1 MFIGTLALRA
11 SLADDVLYRYEGQVL
26 PYDKSAGWL
35 IFDACEEECSESVEN
50 GHLVLEWIGGESV
63 NYTYII
69 SNDAGEPPVP
79 PTLWVEWRFRS
90 NQPFG
95 GMFYTCDGTFVTRY
109 RRVSDLVQMFGDAV
123 ISHSGDQVVRG
134 LDVDRFNTYRFESLD
149 GANYRFSVDGLVFVD
164 GIDFKASGLA
174 YLQVGGRGGCDRDLL
189 PTVNEWDFVRYGTIS
204 YGEQIIASGPPQGFV
219 DAREHAALD
228 CFAVTFDSPNYV
240 YLDEITVDVT
250 GGVAPVVTQTR
261 RRDNDEPDTV
271 EIVLDRPIARGETT
285 RFTFDDGVAVNV
297 VEYTFAPGDTDG
309 DGDADLRDIAASQRC
324 FGLTN
329 PIGACWAL
337 DLDESERFDHTDHAA
352 LVSSLTGP

>member
-11 SLADDVLYRYEGQVL
+11 SLADDVLYRYEGNVL
-26 PYDKSAGWL
+26 PYDESAGWL
-35 IFDACEEECSESVEN
+35 WGGCETPCSESVEN
-50 GHLVLEWIGGESV
+50 GHLVLEWTGGESV

-69 SNDAGEPPVP
+69 SNDAGEPPLP
-79 PTLWVEWRFRS
+79 PTLWVEWAFRS
-90 NQPFG
+90 NHPIPPN
-95 GMFYTCDGTFVTRY
+95 FYSCDGTFATNYDHVY
-109 RRVSDLVQMFGDAV
+109 DLVRMFGDAV
-123 ISHSGDQVVRG
+123 ISFSGDHAVLG
-134 LDVDRFNTYRFESLD
+134 LDINEFHTYRFESLD

-164 GIDFKASGLA
+164 AIDFKASGLA
-174 YLQVGGRGGCDRDLL
+174 YLQMRGRGACVPNLL

-204 YGEQIIASGPPQGFV
+204 YGEQIVAAGPPQGFL

-228 CFAVTFDSPNYV
+228 RFAVTFDSPNYV
-240 YLDEITVDVT
+240 YLDEIGVDVT
-250 GGVAPVVTQTR
+250 GSVAPVVTQTR

-285 RFTFDDGVAVNV
+285 RFTFDDGIAVNV

-324 FGLTN
+324 FGLTDLTG
-329 PIGACWAL
+329 PCWAL
-337 DLDESERFDHTDHAA
+337 DLDESEHIDHTDHAA